1 MSTSIILDYDKN
13 DKRAETMIELLLAS
27 GLFKKRV
34 PSIESALEDIA
45 EGRIHYYNSLDE
57 LKQKFANMHYLFG

>member
-34 PSIESALEDIA
+34 PSIEYALEDIA
-45 EGRIHYYNSLDE
+45 NFCFNSSRE
-57 LKQKFANMHYLFG
+57 L